1 MPILV
6 SACQLGLCC
15 RYDGASK
22 PCPAVIEAARK
33 HALIPVCPEIYGGLP
48 TPRPPAER
56 QGDRIVAR
64 DGRDVTAEYERGARE
79 TLRLARLL
87 GARHAIL
94 KEKSPS
100 CGYGRVYDGTFT
112 GALTDGNGL
121 TAQYLQGAGLE
132 LHGETQAA
140 AWLQSLESDE

>member
-1 MPILV
+1 MTILV
-6 SACQLGLCC
+6 SACLLGLRY
-15 RYDGASK
+15 RYDGASR
-22 PCPAVIEAARK
+22 PCTAVIKAAQK
-33 HALIPVCPEIYGGLP
+33 HTLIPVCPEIYGGLP

-56 QGDRIVAR
+56 QGNRIVAK
-64 DGRDVTAEYERGARE
+64 DGRDVTAEYERGAQE
-79 TLRLARLL
+79 TLRLAQLF

-100 CGYGRVYDGTFT
+100 CGYGRIYDGTFT

-121 TAQYLQGAGLE
+121 TAQYLRDAGLE

-140 AWLQSLESDE
+140 AWLQSLEIDE

>member
-1 MPILV
+1 MRV
-6 SACQLGLCC
+6 S
-15 RYDGASK
+15 S
-22 PCPAVIEAARK
+22 AVWLAADM
-33 HALIPVCPEIYGGLP
+33 A
-48 TPRPPAER
+48 
-56 QGDRIVAR
+56 
-64 DGRDVTAEYERGARE
+64 E

-140 AWLQSLESDE
+140 AWLRSLESDE